1 MANNHVRPG
10 QSVTW
15 RNVTGAPVRSGALVP
30 FGGGVAAK
38 ALHDIPADAEGEVTL
53 FQVHRVPLP
62 AGISFSPGDL
72 VHVQDGQISDSGDV
86 LGRFI
91 RLDQGGWAEIL
102 ILPLTEGGG
111 GGGTSD
117 IAWKPA
123 VSAEGVITW
132 TRTSSTTAPAAQ
144 NIKGPQGEP
153 GAKGDKGDPGP
164 QGPQGEKGEKGDKGD
179 PGAAG
184 DAKAFVATY
193 NVTSAADIIAYLDS
207 ANEPF
212 APILVKRGSDYYTAA
227 LATRSGTDGVIVR
240 VMGSGSGDYIIFN
253 YTVRGTIWSSAS
265 YTFQKKLVS
274 GTDIKTI
281 NGESLLGS
289 GNIAV
294 QTLPNYVQSDNDT
307 GGTVEQIGTVEI
319 GGTSY
324 GLFQFLYKT
333 DALPNA
339 TTAVYSFANLLADYT
354 IKDFI
359 DATGMTSNGIF
370 IGNGR
375 TDNNNRLI
383 VQQFSKNN
391 KTVTLRTYQDFST
404 ETATLKVQFIGTKNT

>member
-38 ALHDIPADAEGEVTL
+38 ALQDIPVDAWGVVTL
-53 FQVHRVPLP
+53 CQVHRVPMP
-62 AGISFSPGDL
+62 AGLSFSPGDM
-72 VHVQDGQISDSGDV
+72 VYADGGQLAASGDV

-91 RLDQGGWAEIL
+91 RVDEGGWAEIL
-102 ILPLTEGGG
+102 IFPLNEGGG

-117 IAWKPA
+117 IAWKPT

-132 TRTSSTTAPAAQ
+132 TRTSSTTAPAVQ
-144 NIKGPQGEP
+144 NIMGPQGEP
-153 GAKGDKGDPGP
+153 GEKGDPGDPGP
-164 QGPQGEKGEKGDKGD
+164 QGPQGEKGDKGD

-193 NVTSAADIIAYLDS
+193 NVTTAAEILAYLDS
-207 ANEPF
+207 TNEPF

-253 YTVRGTIWSSAS
+253 YTVRGNVWASSS

-294 QTLPNYVQSDNDT
+294 QTLPNYVLSDNDT
-307 GGTVEQIGTVEI
+307 GGTVAQIGTIEI
-319 GGTSY
+319 DGASY
-324 GLFQFLYKT
+324 GLFQFFYKT
-333 DALPNA
+333 SALPNT
-339 TTAVYSFANLLADYT
+339 TTAAYSFANLLADYT

-391 KTVTLRTYQDFST
+391 KTVTIRSYQDFSG
-404 ETATLKVQFIGTKNT
+404 ETATLKVQFIGTKN